1 MCPTPRISRTRARHC
16 RSPWSNVDAD
26 PIHQFS
32 AWFDEAG
39 HENAMTL
46 ATATP
51 DGTPS
56 ARIVLLK
63 DVDERGF
70 VFFTDYRSRK
80 GGEIEANPRVALV
93 FHWPALERQVRIE
106 GTATK
111 VDRVESQAYFDSRP
125 FGSRISASVSHQSQ
139 PVDSRETLEAR
150 HRELSARYAGGRVPL
165 PSYWGGFRVVPSA
178 IEFWQGRPD
187 RLHDRIR
194 YVRTGDAWRQERL
207 SP

>member
-1 MCPTPRISRTRARHC
+1 V
-16 RSPWSNVDAD
+16 NVDED
-26 PIHQFS
+26 PIRQFER
-32 AWFDEAG
+32 WFADAH

-46 ATATP
+46 ATTTP
-51 DGTPS
+51 DGAPS

-63 DVDERGF
+63 GVDARGF
-70 VFFTDYRSRK
+70 VFYTDYRSRK
-80 GGEIEANPRVALV
+80 GGEIEENPRVALV

-106 GTATK
+106 GRAAR
-111 VDRVESQAYFDSRP
+111 VDRLESQEYFDSRP

-139 PVDSRETLEAR
+139 PVDARESLEQR
-150 HRELSARYAGGRVPL
+150 HRELSARYADGKVPL
-165 PSYWGGFRVVPSA
+165 PSYWGGYRVTPSA

-194 YVRTGDAWRQERL
+194 YVRDGHAWRQERL

>member
-1 MCPTPRISRTRARHC
+1 MA
-16 RSPWSNVDAD
+16 
-26 PIHQFS
+26 QFS
-32 AWFDEAG
+32 AWFTEAG
-39 HENAMTL
+39 RENAMTL
-46 ATATP
+46 ATSTP

-56 ARIVLLK
+56 ARIVFLK
-63 DVDERGF
+63 GLDERGF

-106 GTATK
+106 GRASR
-111 VDRVESQAYFDSRP
+111 VDRPESEAYFNTRP
-125 FGSRISASVSHQSQ
+125 VGSRISASVSHQSQ

-150 HRELSARYAGGRVPL
+150 HRELSARYADGKVPL
-165 PSYWGGFRVVPSA
+165 PSYWGGYRVVPSA
-178 IEFWQGRPD
+178 IEFWQGRKD

-194 YVRTGDAWRQERL
+194 YTRDGDRWRQERL

>member
-1 MCPTPRISRTRARHC
+1 MWPRSRTPGRRC
-16 RSPWSNVDAD
+16 PFRQCNVDAD
-26 PIHQFS
+26 PIKQFA
-32 AWFDEAG
+32 AWFAEAG
-39 HENAMTL
+39 NENAMTL

-63 DVDERGF
+63 GFDDRGF

-106 GTATK
+106 GRATR
-111 VDRVESQAYFDSRP
+111 VDRVESQTYFDSRP

-165 PSYWGGFRVVPSA
+165 PSYWGGFRVAPSA
-178 IEFWQGRPD
+178 IEFWQGRTD

-194 YVRTGDAWRQERL
+194 YVRDGDTWRQERL

>member
-1 MCPTPRISRTRARHC
+1 V
-16 RSPWSNVDAD
+16 NAD
-26 PIHQFS
+26 PIAQFES
-32 AWFDEAG
+32 WFAEAG

-46 ATATP
+46 ATSTP

-63 DVDERGF
+63 GVDQRGF

-80 GGEIEANPRVALV
+80 GGELEANPRVALV

-106 GTATK
+106 GRASR
-111 VDRVESQAYFDSRP
+111 VDREESKAYFDSRP

-150 HRELSARYAGGRVPL
+150 HKELSARYADGNVPL

-178 IEFWQGRPD
+178 IEFWQGRKD
-187 RLHDRIR
+187 RLHDRTR
-194 YVRTGDAWRQERL
+194 YTRHGETWQQQRL